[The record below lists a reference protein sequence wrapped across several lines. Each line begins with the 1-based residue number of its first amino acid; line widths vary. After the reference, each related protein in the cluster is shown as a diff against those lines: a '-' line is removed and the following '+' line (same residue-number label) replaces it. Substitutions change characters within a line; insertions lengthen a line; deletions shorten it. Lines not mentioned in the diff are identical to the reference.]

1 MKIRVLKAL
10 LAALCLFSACKG
22 PNSFKEQDQEVST
35 AIDSIANDLKAQKLI
50 ITAEMSIKVKN
61 ASKVAEK
68 IAGLTT
74 AYHGKVTNH
83 YLRSEEVGSKEMAF
97 SSDSLQ
103 RVTILH
109 TTADMTLQVPSD
121 SLDRLMTNISKTGI
135 YISSRR
141 MDIENRTLD
150 PLASQL
156 KLNNR
161 IEITDQQRSYRPK
174 NQASEEADKAL
185 ALRDKIVDDHIN
197 NQRIEM
203 AARMSTLKL
212 SLDQSQSVIIERIAT
227 DDPSAY
233 ELPLIK
239 RLGFALSNGWSM
251 FMSFLIGVAN
261 LWVFIVI
268 GAVLWWVVDKHYRRK
283 PVIPTS
289 NI

>member
-1 MKIRVLKAL
+1 MKIRVLKVL
-10 LAALCLFSACKG
+10 LAALCLLSACKG

-35 AIDSIANDLKAQKLI
+35 VVDSIANDPKAQKLVV
-50 ITAEMSIKVKN
+50 TAEMSMKVKN

-68 IAGLTT
+68 IADLTT
-74 AYHGKVTNH
+74 AYHGNVTNH

-121 SLDRLMTNISKTGI
+121 SLDRLMTNISKMGI
-135 YISSRR
+135 YVSSRR

-150 PLASQL
+150 LLASEL

-161 IEITDQQRSYRPK
+161 IEIADQQRSYRPK
-174 NQASEEADKAL
+174 NQVPEEANKAL

-212 SLDQSQSVIIERIAT
+212 SLDQSQSVIVERIANG
-227 DDPSAY
+227 DPGAY
-233 ELPLIK
+233 ELPLFK
-239 RLGFALSNGWSM
+239 RLAFALTNGWSI
-251 FMSFLIGVAN
+251 FMSFMIGLAN

-268 GAVLWWVVDKHYRRK
+268 GAALWWAVHKHYRRK
-283 PVIPTS
+283 PAVPAA